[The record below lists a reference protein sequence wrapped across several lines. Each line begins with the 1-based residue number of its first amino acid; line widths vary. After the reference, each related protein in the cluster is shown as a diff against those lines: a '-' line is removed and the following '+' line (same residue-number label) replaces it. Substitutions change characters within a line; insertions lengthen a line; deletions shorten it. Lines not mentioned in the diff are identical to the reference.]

1 MSLRVVR
8 EKSVGDRMGDVSPAS
23 RARDPGRSFGS
34 WPAWWT
40 LLFGCLVIPFASE
53 AGETV
58 YVGANVRA
66 ADRVSIGQ
74 IDHQAWDRLLREY
87 VDEEGRVDYARWK
100 RTSGDLHALD
110 AYLKRLSTA
119 SRQQPATREAELAY
133 WINAYNA
140 VTVRGILREYPTS
153 SIRNHT
159 AKLFGYNI
167 WKDLQLVVDGE
178 GVSLDAIEHEIL
190 RKMGEP
196 RIHFAIVCAAKSCP
210 RLLNEA
216 YRADQLDEQLATN
229 GRHFFGQA
237 GNFGLDPSRRT
248 IELSS
253 ILKWFG
259 EDFGRRREDRLR
271 AIAPYLPSAEAR
283 RAALSGEYR
292 VSYLPYDWSLNSAD

>member
-1 MSLRVVR
+1 MSLRDMR
-8 EKSVGDRMGDVSPAS
+8 TNRVGKGRRRSLGGW
-23 RARDPGRSFGS
+23 RAR
-34 WPAWWT
+34 WA
-40 LLFGCLVIPFASE
+40 LLFAWLMVPSAGA

-58 YVGANVRA
+58 YVGANIRA

-74 IDHQAWDRLLREY
+74 IDHGAWDRLLKEY
-87 VDEEGRVDYARWK
+87 VDDAGRVDYARWK

-140 VTVRGILREYPTS
+140 VTVRGILREHPTS

-167 WKDLQLVVDGE
+167 WKDLQLVVDGA

-216 YRADQLDEQLATN
+216 YGGEQLDEQLAKN

-237 GNFGLDPSRRT
+237 GNFRLDPSRRT

-259 EDFGRRREDRLR
+259 EDFGSRTEDQLR
-271 AIAPYLPSAEAR
+271 AIAPYLPTAEAQ
-283 RAALSGEYR
+283 RAALSGEYS
-292 VSYLPYDWSLNSAD
+292 VSYLSYDWSLNSAD